1 MDYGLLAIN
10 YGLETRTKLFQAEHF
25 RLKSSCDLQ
34 KKLKSKEFVR
44 KENKLDFVTGI
55 AKKHTFLPHCK
66 NKKGFNDC
74 PKNFTIPY
82 LCLSFKMVEI
92 LTFVLLQVRER
103 ASII

>member
-55 AKKHTFLPHCK
+55 AKKHTFLPHYK
-66 NKKGFNDC
+66 DKKVLMIVQKTSQSLTSASPLKW
-74 PKNFTIPY
+74 PKY
-82 LCLSFKMVEI
+82 
-92 LTFVLLQVRER
+92 
-103 ASII
+103 